1 MEEIK
6 QVHRYGKNYELPVIL
21 EVVAKVEE
29 GFSRRKLC
37 EQYGMTK
44 STMDSWLKRYG
55 SASYQASKKVPVS
68 PEKSRSIVRAIVQ
81 GRLTRQ
87 EAQQQYNIKCAST
100 IRNWLR
106 TFREENKET
115 LIPSPA
121 AMKDKKKP
129 VTTESEEIKALKKAL
144 AASQLKV
151 AALET
156 MVDIAERELKI
167 DIRKKSG
174 AKQSPK

>member
-1 MEEIK
+1 MEETK
-6 QVHRYGKNYELPVIL
+6 QMHRYGKNFELPVIL
-21 EVVAKVEE
+21 EVLSKVEQ
-29 GFSRRKLC
+29 GLSRNRLC
-37 EQYGMTK
+37 QEYGM
-44 STMDSWLKRYG
+44 SRGALNDWLKRYG
-55 SASYQASKKVPVS
+55 SERYLAGKKVMFS
-68 PEKSRSIVRAIVQ
+68 DEQRRSIVRAILQ
-81 GRLTRQ
+81 GRMTIRD
-87 EAQQQYNIKCAST
+87 ARQQYNIKTDDT
-100 IRNWLR
+100 IRAWLR
-106 TFREENKET
+106 TFGEENKET
-115 LIPSPA
+115 LIPSPT

-129 VTTESEEIKALKKAL
+129 ATTESEEIKALKKAL